1 MSTDHASKLLV
12 QLSDIAWRVVAIAVA
27 ISIVVSVWVGL
38 GVVLLPMLLAL
49 FLASVL
55 EPVYSALRRRRWRPA
70 LASSVCIALPIIGFI
85 VLALVALSALVGPW
99 NSISAQLTTGLD
111 VLQNDLENLV
121 DHDLTGVG
129 TAIRA
134 GLGGAVHFLLHGAF
148 ALIAIAVSVFSTAA
162 LALLVLFFFLKD
174 GETLWTWTT
183 SFAGGRRDDA
193 DRIGRVMWAKMRD
206 FIRGTSLVA
215 LADSTGIALGAAVLG
230 VPSVTAIW
238 LLTFVMAF
246 IPYFGAFFAGAVAV
260 LLAVADGGLR
270 TGVLM
275 ALVVLAVQQIESN
288 LLQPVLVGRAVKL
301 HPLAVS
307 LGVIVGGSIAGVL
320 GMFFAIPVIAAA
332 VAGWREYKL
341 IVEPVAIEPAVDSG

>member
-1 MSTDHASKLLV
+1 MSSDHASKLLV
-12 QLSDIAWRVVAIAVA
+12 QLSDIAWRVIAIAVA
-27 ISIVVSVWVGL
+27 VSIGVSVFVGL
-38 GVVLLPMLLAL
+38 SVVLLPILLAL

-55 EPVYSALRRRRWRPA
+55 EPVYTALRRRRWRPA
-70 LASSVCIALPIIGFI
+70 LASTVCVVLPLVGFAL
-85 VLALVALSALVGPW
+85 LALVAFRAMVGPW
-99 NSISAQLTTGLD
+99 NSISGQLSSALD
-111 VLQNDLENLV
+111 VLQDDVEQLV

-129 TAIRA
+129 AAVRA
-134 GLGGAVHFLLHGAF
+134 GLGGAVHFLLHGAI
-148 ALIAIAVSVFSTAA
+148 ALIAIAVSLFSTAA

-174 GETLWTWTT
+174 GEPLWAWTS
-183 SFAGGRRDDA
+183 SFAGSRRADA
-193 DRIGRVMWAKMRD
+193 DRIGRVMWGKMRD

-215 LADSTGIALGAAVLG
+215 LADSTGIALGAAILG
-230 VPSVTAIW
+230 VPSVSAIW
-238 LLTFVMAF
+238 LITFVMAF
-246 IPYFGAFFAGAVAV
+246 IPYFGAFFAGAIAC

-275 ALVVLAVQQIESN
+275 FLVVLAVQQIESN
-288 LLQPVLVGRAVKL
+288 VLQPVLVGRAVKL

-341 IVEPVAIEPAVDSG
+341 ITGFDVAGAPPDG